1 MVSIPRVTARRLR
14 NWLLL
19 LSLAAAA
26 AYAVFTWTREDPVA
40 VVVQEVARGIVQTTV
55 ANTRAGTVE
64 ACRRARLA
72 PAAGGQVAVLNVREG
87 ERVKGGQVLMTLW
100 NEDVAAQLK
109 LAEAELRAADA
120 RAEDACVRA
129 VDAEREAQRVERL
142 HRQGL
147 AADDTR
153 DRATTEARARAA
165 ACRAAQANLGV
176 SEANISLR
184 RAAVDKTVLK
194 APFDGIVAEVNP
206 EVGEYVTPSPPGIP
220 TPPAV
225 DLIDDAC
232 VYVNAPID
240 EVDAAAI
247 KPGQAAV
254 VTLDAIRDRR
264 FPARVR
270 RVAPYVVDIQ
280 KQART
285 VDVEV
290 EFDAAGELPDL
301 LTGYSADVEVV
312 LAERSDVLR
321 VPTEAVLEDNRVL
334 LFADG
339 ELLERRF
346 TPGISNWRYTEVLE
360 GLREGELLVTSLD
373 RDGVAAG
380 AAAHVEQA
388 SP

>member
-1 MVSIPRVTARRLR
+1 MNARRWFKLAVV
-14 NWLLL
+14 LL
-19 LSLAAAA
+19 LAAAL
-26 AYAVFTWTREDPVA
+26 AYAVFAWTREEPVRVA
-40 VVVQEVARGIVQTTV
+40 VHEIARGTVQTTV

-64 ACRRARLA
+64 ACRRAQIA
-72 PAAGGQVAVLNVREG
+72 PASGGQVAALKVKEG
-87 ERVKGGQVLMTLW
+87 DRVKAGQTLMTLW
-100 NEDVAAQLK
+100 NDDVAAQLD
-109 LAEAELRAADA
+109 LAEAELRAAEA
-120 RAEDACVRA
+120 RAEDACLRA

-147 AADDTR
+147 SSDDTR

-176 SEANISLR
+176 SNANIALR
-184 RAAVDKTVLK
+184 RAAVDKTILT

-232 VYVNAPID
+232 VYVSAPID

-247 KPGQAAV
+247 RPGQAAMIS
-254 VTLDAIRDRR
+254 LDAIRDRR
-264 FPARVR
+264 FPGRVR

-290 EFDAAGELPDL
+290 EFDAAGELPTL

-312 LAERSDVLR
+312 LAERSKVVR
-321 VPTEAVLEDNRVL
+321 VPTEAVLEGSRVL
-334 LFADG
+334 LYVNG
-339 ELLERRF
+339 ELQERRF
-346 TPGISNWRYTEVLE
+346 TPGISNWRYTEVLK
-360 GLREGELLVTSLD
+360 GLQEGEWLVTSLD

-380 AAAHVEQA
+380 ASAAVDTAE
-388 SP
+388 P

>member
-1 MVSIPRVTARRLR
+1 MNARR
-14 NWLLL
+14 WFKSAVVLL
-19 LSLAAAA
+19 LAAAL
-26 AYAVFTWTREDPVA
+26 AYAVFEWTREEPVRVA
-40 VVVQEVARGIVQTTV
+40 VHEVTRGTVQTTV

-64 ACRRARLA
+64 ACRRAQIA
-72 PAAGGQVAVLNVREG
+72 PASGGQVAALNVREG
-87 ERVKGGQVLMTLW
+87 DRVKAGQILMTLW
-100 NEDVAAQLK
+100 NHDVAAQLD
-109 LAEAELRAADA
+109 LAEAELRAAEA
-120 RAEDACVRA
+120 RAEDACLRA

-147 AADDTR
+147 SSDDTR

-176 SEANISLR
+176 SDANIALR
-184 RAAVDKTVLK
+184 RAAVDKTILT

-225 DLIDDAC
+225 DLIDDTC
-232 VYVNAPID
+232 VYVSAPID

-247 KPGQAAV
+247 RPGQAAMI
-254 VTLDAIRDRR
+254 TLDAIRDRR
-264 FPARVR
+264 FPGRVR

-290 EFDAAGELPDL
+290 EFDAAGELPTL

-312 LAERSDVLR
+312 LAERSKVVR
-321 VPTEAVLEDNRVL
+321 VPTEAVLEGSRVL
-334 LFADG
+334 LYVDG
-339 ELLERRF
+339 VLQERRF
-346 TPGISNWRYTEVLE
+346 TPGISNWRYTEVLK
-360 GLREGELLVTSLD
+360 GLQEGELLVTSLD

-380 AAAHVEQA
+380 ATAAVDSA
-388 SP
+388 KP

>member
-1 MVSIPRVTARRLR
+1 MNARR
-14 NWLLL
+14 WFKSAVVLL
-19 LSLAAAA
+19 LAAAL
-26 AYAVFTWTREDPVA
+26 AYAVFEWTREEPVRVA
-40 VVVQEVARGIVQTTV
+40 VHEVARGTVQTTV

-64 ACRRARLA
+64 ACRRAQIA
-72 PAAGGQVAVLNVREG
+72 PASGGQVAALNVREG
-87 ERVKGGQVLMTLW
+87 DRVKAGQILMTLW
-100 NEDVAAQLK
+100 NHDVAAQLD
-109 LAEAELRAADA
+109 LAEAELRAAEA
-120 RAEDACVRA
+120 RAEDACLRA

-147 AADDTR
+147 SSDDTR

-176 SEANISLR
+176 SDANIALR
-184 RAAVDKTVLK
+184 RAAVDKTILT

-225 DLIDDAC
+225 DLIDDTC
-232 VYVNAPID
+232 VYVSAPID

-247 KPGQAAV
+247 RPGQAAMI
-254 VTLDAIRDRR
+254 TLDAIRDRR
-264 FPARVR
+264 FPGRVR

-290 EFDAAGELPDL
+290 EFDAAGELPTL

-312 LAERSDVLR
+312 LAERSKVVR
-321 VPTEAVLEDNRVL
+321 VPTEAVLEGSRVL
-334 LFADG
+334 LYVDG
-339 ELLERRF
+339 VLQERRF
-346 TPGISNWRYTEVLE
+346 TPGISNWRYTEVLK
-360 GLREGELLVTSLD
+360 GLQEGELLVTSLD

-380 AAAHVEQA
+380 ATAAVDSA
-388 SP
+388 KP